1 MLSPLARRS
10 WSWWRRILL
19 RGLFGTWVAG
29 FLVLGAYQLA
39 PHLLTLPVSQAG
51 DAVVQRFTAA
61 RLPAQQGRWLV
72 LHVLDEDCP
81 CSLRVLEHLF
91 ASPRPVD
98 VAERVVLI
106 ARPGDAARIAAI
118 RAHGFDLDV
127 VTAEQLG
134 ERYHLDAAPLL
145 VVVDPANAVRY
156 LGGYTPRKQAA
167 DVREAAIVAAVMRGE
182 RVAPLPT
189 FGCAVGAALRT
200 TVDPLGIR
208 RWN

>member
-1 MLSPLARRS
+1 MSSLLPVRRS

-29 FLVLGAYQLA
+29 FLVVGAYQLA

-61 RLPAQQGRWLV
+61 RLPVQQGRWLI

-81 CSLRVLEHLF
+81 CSLRVLDHLL
-91 ASPRPVD
+91 ASQRPVD
-98 VAERVVLI
+98 VAERIVLI
-106 ARPGDAARIAAI
+106 ARPG
-118 RAHGFDLDV
+118 AHHYDLDV

-134 ERYHLDAAPLL
+134 DRYHLDAAPLL

-167 DVREAAIVAAVMRGE
+167 DVRDAAIVAAVMRGE